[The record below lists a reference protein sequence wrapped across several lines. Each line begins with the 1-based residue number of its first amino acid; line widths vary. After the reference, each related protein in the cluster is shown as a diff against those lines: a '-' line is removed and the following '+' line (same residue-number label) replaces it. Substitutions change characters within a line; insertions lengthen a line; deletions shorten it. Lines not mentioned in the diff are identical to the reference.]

1 MRVPCLRHRRDL
13 SVIGVYFKDWERRE
27 GSLRLPTDVVEPS
40 IDENRPMHSSSSDG
54 GNISALVTTFVENR
68 GTWTQLCLF
77 SSSLRFSGERPR
89 DVRLLLDYP
98 PGSLCRYQA
107 EVWVKNANNAAGRQR
122 PQRSERGFGRG
133 WGQKGAEN
141 EGTIR
146 PLRTSA

>member
-1 MRVPCLRHRRDL
+1 
-13 SVIGVYFKDWERRE
+13 
-27 GSLRLPTDVVEPS
+27 
-40 IDENRPMHSSSSDG
+40 MHSSSSDG

-68 GTWTQLCLF
+68 RTWTQLCPFRLLF
-77 SSSLRFSGERPR
+77 AFLERGRR

-122 PQRSERGFGRG
+122 SQGSDGGFGWG

-146 PLRTSA
+146 PQ